1 MKNSLL
7 KSCLLTFWSFSFF
20 SCDSSNSNE
29 PKIIKNISKSG
40 MKAIFDVPS
49 LIGRNIEEIRK
60 ELGTPIDKEIEP
72 SNLQKKMKVNFLDNT
87 FEKAGNTLLIT
98 FNPINWKVIDFFIGT
113 NDSSGSTIDCSNLFK
128 IYNLTNNNAKYL
140 VNLYL

>member
-1 MKNSLL
+1 
-7 KSCLLTFWSFSFF
+7 
-20 SCDSSNSNE
+20 
-29 PKIIKNISKSG
+29 

-49 LIGRNIEEIRK
+49 LMGRNIEEIRK

-98 FNPINWKVIDFFIGT
+98 FNPIN
-113 NDSSGSTIDCSNLFK
+113 
-128 IYNLTNNNAKYL
+128 
-140 VNLYL
+140 